1 MVELIIGTYGLL
13 CWLVFKKF
21 RLVPTNAYT
30 VCTAIMIGGF
40 AMIAY
45 PADYGNSGVMSFI
58 VNQQGVV
65 YERDLGE
72 ETAVAAQ
79 SITEYD
85 PTDWTE
91 SKD

>member
-1 MVELIIGTYGLL
+1 MTRQGESAPGGRYDYVING
-13 CWLVFKKF
+13 
-21 RLVPTNAYT
+21 N
-30 VCTAIMIGGF
+30 MIGGF

-45 PADYGNSGVMSFI
+45 PAEYGNSGLMSFI

-79 SITEYD
+79 SIAEYD
-85 PTDWTE
+85 PYGWSE
-91 SKD
+91 SED

>member
-1 MVELIIGTYGLL
+1 
-13 CWLVFKKF
+13 
-21 RLVPTNAYT
+21 
-30 VCTAIMIGGF
+30 
-40 AMIAY
+40 
-45 PADYGNSGVMSFI
+45 MSFI

-85 PTDWTE
+85 PDGWTE
-91 SKD
+91 SED